1 MSTLR
6 TAVVSLQTSVTFA
19 AAKKNRVPL
28 AEIDVRDAATAK
40 KIGRL
45 LPVSADRAER
55 ASSFNSAL

>member
-1 MSTLR
+1 M
-6 TAVVSLQTSVTFA
+6 SLQTSVTFA

>member
-1 MSTLR
+1 M
-6 TAVVSLQTSVTFA
+6 SLQTSVVFA
-19 AAKKNRVPL
+19 AAKQNRVPL
-28 AEIDVRDAATAK
+28 AELDAREANTAK